1 MFSSPLLYFRA
12 NIYYNIN
19 EMIFIIYSK
28 YPKTKEEISM
38 PELNALRYLIEVS
51 KTNSINKAANNLF
64 ISKSAISSSLKRLE
78 DECQTTLFNRSH
90 RGITL
95 TEKGLE
101 VLDLAN
107 EVFALLQKI
116 TACAQSQHHLS
127 HKISFFVDD
136 KSSFSYVPNLLQH
149 LQSTIGISNFEINI
163 VHHESEVYPLV
174 AQDPYNVGLSIC
186 FDFDESTLPY
196 SENVSYEKLYETYIR
211 LLAAQNSKY
220 VTKKQTHT
228 IREILQ
234 MPIIISKDSNI
245 LENPIFKSDQ
255 EANIAFVAPNISTY
269 IQAIADDIGV
279 GFHIKGDGMY
289 TFIEKEGLC
298 SYAIA
303 EKMPVTILFSYN
315 RKLPA
320 ADATYLISILKQNLP

>member
-1 MFSSPLLYFRA
+1 
-12 NIYYNIN
+12 
-19 EMIFIIYSK
+19 
-28 YPKTKEEISM
+28 M
-38 PELNALRYLIEVS
+38 PDLNALRYLIEVS

-78 DECQTTLFNRSH
+78 DECQTTLFTRSH

-127 HKISFFVDD
+127 RKISFFVDD

-149 LQSTIGISNFEINI
+149 LQSTIGISNFELNI
-163 VHHESEVYPLV
+163 VRHESEVYPLV
-174 AQDPYNVGLSIC
+174 EQDPYNVGLSIC
-186 FDFDESTLPY
+186 FDFDKSTLPY
-196 SENVSYEKLYETYIR
+196 SENVSYERLYETYIR

-228 IREILQ
+228 LREILQ

-245 LENPIFKSDQ
+245 LENPIFESNR
-255 EANIAFVAPNISTY
+255 EANIAFVAPNVSTY

-298 SYAIA
+298 SYAIT

-320 ADATYLISILKQNLP
+320 ADATYLISILKQHLP

>member
-1 MFSSPLLYFRA
+1 
-12 NIYYNIN
+12 
-19 EMIFIIYSK
+19 
-28 YPKTKEEISM
+28 M

-163 VHHESEVYPLV
+163 VRHESEVYPLV
-174 AQDPYNVGLSIC
+174 EQDPYNVGLSIC

-211 LLAAQNSKY
+211 LLAAQKLQICHQKANSY
-220 VTKKQTHT
+220 YPRNPANAYNHQ
-228 IREILQ
+228 Q
-234 MPIIISKDSNI
+234 G
-245 LENPIFKSDQ
+245 LEYFRKS
-255 EANIAFVAPNISTY
+255 
-269 IQAIADDIGV
+269 
-279 GFHIKGDGMY
+279 H
-289 TFIEKEGLC
+289 L
-298 SYAIA
+298 
-303 EKMPVTILFSYN
+303 
-315 RKLPA
+315 
-320 ADATYLISILKQNLP
+320 

>member
-1 MFSSPLLYFRA
+1 
-12 NIYYNIN
+12 
-19 EMIFIIYSK
+19 
-28 YPKTKEEISM
+28 M

-78 DECQTTLFNRSH
+78 DECQTTLFTRSH

-107 EVFALLQKI
+107 QVFALLQKI
-116 TACAQSQHHLS
+116 STCAQSKYHLS
-127 HKISFFVDD
+127 HKISFFVDVN
-136 KSSFSYVPNLLQH
+136 SSFSYIPNLLQY
-149 LQSTIGISNFEINI
+149 LQATIGISNFEINI

-174 AQDPYNVGLSIC
+174 EQDPYNVGLSIC
-186 FDFDESTLPY
+186 FGFDESTLPY

-220 VTKKQTHT
+220 VTKKQTYT
-228 IREILQ
+228 LREILQ

-255 EANIAFVAPNISTY
+255 EAKIAFAAPNVSTY

-289 TFIEKEGLC
+289 TFIEKEGLR

-303 EKMPVTILFSYN
+303 EKMPITILFSYN